1 MANLTDDMT
10 RLRGEVDALRGARG
24 ALMNDLTRGAR
35 DLTTAVAA
43 MRADFTS
50 AHTAMAKQT
59 RGARKTFVVAV
70 IDEVNSLLGEFSKD
84 RNDMARKGRD
94 DRGAFLAEMKRQ
106 VTGLCKDTADDL
118 MGARLVWRGE
128 RPGKSR
134 PVRMKKE
141 PVVVKPVS
149 PPVEAAPKK
158 TAAAPE
164 FKAAK
169 PPITFKKPLKK
180 EPVVVKPVSPPVE
193 AAPKKTAAAPEIKA
207 AKPPITFKKP
217 LKKEPVVVK
226 PVSPPVEAAA
236 KTVAAP
242 EFKTER
248 PPVKFMEP
256 LKKEAEKKTV
266 AAPEA
271 PAVETPKVKATPSV
285 SASKPPFQKKKEKR
299 WLDEKPAK
307 AGIRAKRG
315 RK

>member
-1 MANLTDDMT
+1 MGNLTNDMT
-10 RLRGEVDALRGARG
+10 RLRGEVDALRGVRG

-193 AAPKKTAAAPEIKA
+193 AA
-207 AKPPITFKKP
+207 
-217 LKKEPVVVK
+217 
-226 PVSPPVEAAA
+226 A

>member
-149 PPVEAAPKK
+149 PPVEAA
-158 TAAAPE
+158 
-164 FKAAK
+164 
-169 PPITFKKPLKK
+169 
-180 EPVVVKPVSPPVE
+180 
-193 AAPKKTAAAPEIKA
+193 
-207 AKPPITFKKP
+207 
-217 LKKEPVVVK
+217 
-226 PVSPPVEAAA
+226 A